1 MPPRS
6 PLAPETEPSL
16 PPIPG
21 VRLAARACGVRYQ
34 GRTDVCLIEFT
45 PGTTIAGVLTR
56 SLTAS
61 APVDWCRQ
69 ALKGG
74 RARAILVNSG
84 NANAFTGQAGGGL
97 GAPLRRRRR
106 LGAGL
111 RPGGGLPRLHRRHRR
126 APGR

>member
-21 VRLAARACGVRYQ
+21 VSLAARACGVRYQ

-61 APVDWCRQ
+61 APVDWCRP
-69 ALKGG
+69 ALTGG
-74 RARAILVNSG
+74 RGRAVLGHSG
-84 NANAFTGQAGGGL
+84 NAHAGTGKVGEATVGGG
-97 GAPLRRRRR
+97 GA
-106 LGAGL
+106 A
-111 RPGGGLPRLHRRHRR
+111 
-126 APGR
+126 A